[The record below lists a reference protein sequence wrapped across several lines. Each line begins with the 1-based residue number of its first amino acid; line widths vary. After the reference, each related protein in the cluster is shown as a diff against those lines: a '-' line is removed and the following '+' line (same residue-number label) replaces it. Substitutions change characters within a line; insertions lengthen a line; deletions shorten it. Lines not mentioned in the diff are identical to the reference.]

1 MRFDDGIVASLDA
14 LTAEMSL
21 LNHPFYQDWTA
32 GRLPLQRLRNYAVH
46 YYQHVAAF
54 PRYLT
59 GIHARC
65 EDLLT
70 RQALLE
76 NLIDEE
82 RGGENHPELWLRF
95 AEALGVTRKTVLA
108 SEPLAAARALVD
120 TFIDLTQHQ
129 PLAAGLAALYV
140 YESQIPAVTGAKID
154 GLRRFY
160 GITSEDGLQFF
171 RVHQEADPHHARTV
185 CRMVEHHAQRAED
198 RRLALGA
205 GRLAL
210 AAVWSMLDEV

>member
-1 MRFDDGIVASLDA
+1 MVSGNGIVASLDSLA
-14 LTAEMSL
+14 AEMSL
-21 LNHPFYQDWTA
+21 LNHPFYQEWTA
-32 GRLPLQRLRNYAVH
+32 GNLPVQRLRNYAVQ
-46 YYQHVAAF
+46 YYHHVAAF
-54 PRYLT
+54 PRYLS

-95 AEALGVTRKTVLA
+95 AEVLGVARGTILA
-108 SEPLAAARALVD
+108 SEPLPAAHALVD

-140 YESQIPAVTGAKID
+140 YESQTPAVAGVKID
-154 GLRRFY
+154 GLLRFY
-160 GITSEDGLQFF
+160 DITSEDGLRFF
-171 RVHQEADPHHARTV
+171 RVHQEADPHHAWTV
-185 CRMVEHHAQRAED
+185 GRMVEHHSQRVED

-205 GRLAL
+205 ARLAL
-210 AAVWSMLDEV
+210 EAVWSMLDAL